1 MLHWKV
7 RIYGV
12 AAALVIVAAYGG
24 GMSVVDVATSS

>member
-12 AAALVIVAAYGG
+12 AATLVIVAAYGG
-24 GMSVVDVATSS
+24 GMTWWR

>member
-24 GMSVVDVATSS
+24 GMTWWL